1 LVLLLIVSA
10 IGQAVIGHAVIG
22 HAVIGRI
29 VRSAAD

>member
-29 VRSAAD
+29 VRNAAD

>member
-10 IGQAVIGHAVIG
+10 IGQAVIGHAVFG

-29 VRSAAD
+29 VRNAAD

>member
-10 IGQAVIGHAVIG
+10 IGQAVIGHAVFG